1 MRPAW
6 LGVLI
11 VTACAHAPK
20 GGLGTTDWLPEVRDR
35 LDAVKGPGVA
45 TFDWDNTVMK
55 HDIGDATLWWM
66 LRNDKI
72 KQPPARDWKQSS
84 RWLSDAARAAL
95 NAACDAAAEPGE
107 PMRTSATPACADA
120 IYVIADTGKTPA
132 GEQAWTEDVTR
143 TMKASYLWTAQLL
156 AGWKMDDARDF
167 ARAAFVEAAL
177 APIGTTQT
185 IGSHAGVPGWVRVYP
200 QMQELIASLRQ
211 RGLDVWIVSASPQA
225 FAEAMAESV
234 GLPPNRAIGVRPL
247 LDDYQRITAHVPGCG
262 PAPDGEDALMT
273 YNEGKRCWINKLIF
287 KVPPAQQ
294 LTRLSP
300 DQRPVF
306 AAGDS
311 DTDVA
316 FLQDATLKLVI
327 DRHRPE
333 VMCNAL
339 NNHGDSWLIQPMF
352 LEPMPPPA
360 EKYACSAY
368 LDETGKP
375 MADR

>member
-6 LGVLI
+6 LGLFFLA
-11 VTACAHAPK
+11 ACAHGPK
-20 GGLGTTDWLPEVRDR
+20 GWVPEVKDR
-35 LDAVKGPGVA
+35 LDGVKGPGIA

-72 KQPPARDWKQSS
+72 RQPPGRDWKQSS
-84 RWLSDAARAAL
+84 RWLTDAARAAL
-95 NAACDAAAEPGE
+95 NAACDATGEPGT
-107 PMRTSATPACADA
+107 PMTTSTAPACADA
-120 IYVIADTGKTPA
+120 IFVIADDGKTPS
-132 GEQAWTEDVTR
+132 GEPAWTENITR

-167 ARAAFVEAAL
+167 ARAAFVEGSL
-177 APIGTTQT
+177 APIGATQT
-185 IGSHAGVPGWVRVYP
+185 VGTHTAVGWLRVYT
-200 QMQELIASLRQ
+200 QMQDLILSLRQ
-211 RGLDVWIVSASPQA
+211 RGVDVWIVSASPQA

-234 GLPPNRAIGVRPL
+234 GLPPNRAIGIRPL
-247 LDDYQRITAHVPGCG
+247 LDDYRNITAHVPGCG
-262 PAPDGEDALMT
+262 PAPDGEDTVMT
-273 YNEGKRCWINKLIF
+273 YNEGKRCWINKLIY

-300 DQRPVF
+300 DQRPIF

-316 FLQDATLKLVI
+316 FLQDAALKLVI
-327 DRHRPE
+327 DRRRPE
-333 VMCNAL
+333 LTCNAR
-339 NNHGDSWLIQPMF
+339 NNHGGTWMIQPMF
-352 LEPMPPPA
+352 LEPLPPST
-360 EKYACSAY
+360 EQLSCGAY
-368 LDETGKP
+368 RDEAGQP